1 MWASIS
7 SNRIY
12 RFDKFEADLRS
23 GQLRKRGMKVA
34 LRGQSFV
41 VLTALLEDPGEV
53 VTRQELRR
61 RLWSEG
67 VFVEYDNLLNAAVAR
82 LRAVLGDSAA
92 NPRFIE
98 TLPRRGYR
106 FIASISESE
115 QKPGRIPRRRFKMA
129 VLPFVNLSNDSSKEY
144 LAEGMTEEVITDLAI
159 LSPERLAVIARTT
172 AMQYRKCNKDIA
184 CIGRELGVDYV
195 VEGSIYPAKSRL
207 DTNVQLIQ
215 VSDQMHLFA
224 RKYEAKPHDLFR
236 VAKSAAFDIA
246 SGIGISPEPDA
257 HSRDLDRKRP
267 TRDLVA
273 YKEYIQARNLMAHVT
288 TASFA
293 EARRL
298 LESAIARDSEFALA
312 YDALS
317 ETYWYMGYMGFVP
330 PREAFSAGIIHAL
343 RALEID
349 NASAETHALLGQFH
363 KTVEYNW
370 PEVYREMKLARQLA
384 PDSPL
389 VKLRY
394 AVSWLMPQ
402 GYLKEAVAEVESALQ
417 TDPLSV
423 YGRNWLA
430 ILLVLSH
437 QPDRTLDAARRLLEI
452 DPDSYIAYLS
462 MGSAYRERGDFEK
475 SIAAYRTGMEAS
487 AGSPAMIGWL
497 GLALGV
503 SGNQAE
509 ARSLLERLH
518 NRAAQGYVPPT
529 SFAWIHLGLGEID
542 TGFEWLDRAVSLCD
556 QYMMPIKSYS
566 FFDPI
571 RNDPRFLAL
580 LRKMNLAPSH

>member
-1 MWASIS
+1 
-7 SNRIY
+7 
-12 RFDKFEADLRS
+12 
-23 GQLRKRGMKVA
+23 
-34 LRGQSFV
+34 
-41 VLTALLEDPGEV
+41 
-53 VTRQELRR
+53 
-61 RLWSEG
+61 
-67 VFVEYDNLLNAAVAR
+67 
-82 LRAVLGDSAA
+82 
-92 NPRFIE
+92 
-98 TLPRRGYR
+98 
-106 FIASISESE
+106 
-115 QKPGRIPRRRFKMA
+115 
-129 VLPFVNLSNDSSKEY
+129 
-144 LAEGMTEEVITDLAI
+144 
-159 LSPERLAVIARTT
+159 
-172 AMQYRKCNKDIA
+172 
-184 CIGRELGVDYV
+184 
-195 VEGSIYPAKSRL
+195 
-207 DTNVQLIQ
+207 
-215 VSDQMHLFA
+215 
-224 RKYEAKPHDLFR
+224 
-236 VAKSAAFDIA
+236 
-246 SGIGISPEPDA
+246 
-257 HSRDLDRKRP
+257 
-267 TRDLVA
+267 
-273 YKEYIQARNLMAHVT
+273 
-288 TASFA
+288 
-293 EARRL
+293 
-298 LESAIARDSEFALA
+298 
-312 YDALS
+312 
-317 ETYWYMGYMGFVP
+317 
-330 PREAFSAGIIHAL
+330 L

-542 TGFEWLDRAVSLCD
+542 TGFEWLDRAVILRD